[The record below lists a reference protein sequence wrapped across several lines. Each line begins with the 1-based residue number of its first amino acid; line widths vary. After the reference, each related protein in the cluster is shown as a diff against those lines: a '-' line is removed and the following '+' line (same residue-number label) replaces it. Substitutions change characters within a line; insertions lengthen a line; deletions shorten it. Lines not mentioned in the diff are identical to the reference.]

1 MGQYGNRVGQ
11 YVSNLWLFNVI
22 IIRQAHY
29 LQKSRK
35 KQIFADP
42 CKNSRRKLNNV
53 LILLAL
59 HCDKTIQD
67 REPGFWSRFHV
78 EVLQNMTSLVP
89 LNKHTVFELLHLLQN
104 SDFYFFAK
112 VTQNSQRQKDK
123 KGQIWKQLHQISFY
137 LVLQK
142 ITS

>member
-1 MGQYGNRVGQ
+1 MGQCGNRVGQYGNRVGQ

-104 SDFYFFAK
+104 SELFFLQK
-112 VTQNSQRQKDK
+112 RHKIPKDK
-123 KGQIWKQLHQISFY
+123 KIKKARYENSFIK
-137 LVLQK
+137 LVF
-142 ITS
+142 I